1 VPSSNE
7 IKRYPEVTMDFTDQV
22 KALAARMPGLMDS
35 ILTEEATK
43 QYLIIPFIQ
52 ALGYDV
58 FDPREVFP
66 EFDANV
72 GASKK
77 YKLDYAILQEG
88 KPIILIECKWR
99 GDTLTEGYSQ
109 LFHYFSATNARIG
122 VLTNGIIYRFY
133 ADLDRPNKMDDK
145 PFLEIDM
152 LNLKESL
159 VDELKKITK
168 SAFNLDEMV
177 SAATELKYV
186 GGILGILTEQLSSPS
201 EDLTKFFFSQSC
213 PGKVFSPTAKAQF
226 ADYTKRALKQF
237 IRDQLS
243 HILDA
248 SGFTASVSPAIDV
261 SNTEASSISDDS
273 QSKVVTTEEE
283 LEGYYIVKSVLRE
296 VIDPSRIAY
305 RDVQSYFGILLD
317 NNNRKPVCRLHFNN
331 SNAKR
336 IGLFGQGDDEKQEEK
351 FPIENLNDIY
361 KYAEQLRITVQRYD
375 ASLSGG

>member
-1 VPSSNE
+1 
-7 IKRYPEVTMDFTDQV
+7 MDFTDQV
-22 KALAARMPGLMDS
+22 KALAARMPNLMDS

-133 ADLDRPNKMDDK
+133 ADLDKPNKMDDK

-152 LNLKESL
+152 LNLKEPL

-168 SAFNLDEMV
+168 STFNLEEMV

-201 EDLTKFFFSQSC
+201 EDLTKFFFNQCC
-213 PGKVFSPTAKAQF
+213 PGKVFSPTAKTQF

-248 SGFTASVSPAIDV
+248 SGFTGSASPAI
-261 SNTEASSISDDS
+261 EPPSSDLSSTSDSSQSQDDS

-283 LEGYYIVKSVLRE
+283 LEGYYIVKSILRE
-296 VIDPSRIAY
+296 AIDPHRIA
-305 RDVQSYFGILLD
+305 
-317 NNNRKPVCRLHFNN
+317 
-331 SNAKR
+331 
-336 IGLFGQGDDEKQEEK
+336 
-351 FPIENLNDIY
+351 
-361 KYAEQLRITVQRYD
+361 
-375 ASLSGG
+375 

>member
-1 VPSSNE
+1 
-7 IKRYPEVTMDFTDQV
+7 MDFTDQV
-22 KALAARMPGLMDS
+22 KALAARMPNLLDS

-133 ADLDRPNKMDDK
+133 ADLDKPNKMDDK

-152 LNLKESL
+152 LSLKEPL

-168 SAFNLDEMV
+168 SAFNLEEMV

-248 SGFTASVSPAIDV
+248 SGFTGSASLTVEPTPVID
-261 SNTEASSISDDS
+261 SSSLSDDS
-273 QSKVVTTEEE
+273 EPKIITTEEE
-283 LEGYYIVKSVLRE
+283 LEGYHIVKSILRE
-296 VIDPSRIAY
+296 AIEPNRVAY

-317 NNNRKPVCRLHFNN
+317 NNNRKPICRLHFNN
-331 SNAKR
+331 LSAKKL
-336 IGLFGQGDDEKQEEK
+336 GLFGQGGDDKQEEK
-351 FPIENLNDIY
+351 IAIDNLNDIY
-361 KYAEQLRITVQRYD
+361 KYADRLKATVQYYD
-375 ASLSGG
+375 AGAVVNTTV